1 MKAPLA
7 ILAALAALSA
17 TTGLAQQQD
26 TSGLGEVLVTGN
38 RDGIP
43 YAQSNRPVVGLRRRA
58 DAAVM
63 LLTIVSDSRE
73 EAVRRQ
79 EIHTVLLSALDR
91 ANAAGF
97 ELVSGSVQL
106 NRVTKANYKDL
117 PFQYAGRVDTGRV
130 DVLVKARLEGSAAE
144 TKARLQAFIGSIKG
158 SGRATVSTGVGMS
171 LTVVNPDQYRD
182 AIVQLVAGDAR
193 HTASLFGPDFTFNV
207 TGIDGQISWSQV
219 SSTEVFL
226 FIPYRYVIIPK

>member
-1 MKAPLA
+1 MKAA
-7 ILAALAALSA
+7 VAFLAALAAVAA
-17 TTGLAQQQD
+17 TAGLAQQLE
-26 TSGLGEVLVTGN
+26 TPSLGEVLVTGN
-38 RDGIP
+38 RDSIP

-63 LLTIVSDSRE
+63 QLSIVSDSRE
-73 EAVRRQ
+73 EPVRRQ
-79 EIHTVLLSALDR
+79 EIHTVLLAALDR

-97 ELVSGSVQL
+97 ELVSGAAQL

-130 DVLVKARLEGSAAE
+130 DVLVKTRLEGSAAD
-144 TKARLQAFIGSIKG
+144 TRARLQAFIGSIKG
-158 SGRATVSTGVGMS
+158 SGRATVSTGGGIT
-171 LTVVNPDQYRD
+171 LTVVNPDQHRH

-193 HTASLFGPDFTFNV
+193 HMAGLFGPDFTFNV
-207 TGIDGQISWSQV
+207 TGIDGQVSWSQV

-226 FIPYRYVIIPK
+226 FIPYRYVITPK

>member
-1 MKAPLA
+1 MKLPKALLA
-7 ILAALAALSA
+7 VLAAVAATA
-17 TTGLAQQQD
+17 GLAQQQD
-26 TSGLGEVLVTGN
+26 TGGLGEVLVTGN
-38 RDGIP
+38 RDSIP
-43 YAQSNRPVVGLRRRA
+43 YAQTNRPVVGLRRRA

-63 LLTIVSDSRE
+63 PLSIVSDSRD

-79 EIHTVLLSALDR
+79 EIHTVLQSALDR

-106 NRVTKANYKDL
+106 QRVTKANFRDL

-130 DVLVKARLEGSAAE
+130 DVLVKARLEGSAAD
-144 TKARLQAFIGSIKG
+144 TKARLAAFIKSIQG
-158 SGRATVSTGVGMS
+158 SGRATVSTSGGIV

-182 AIVQLVAGDAR
+182 AIVALVAGDAR
-193 HTASLFGPDFTFNV
+193 RTAALFGPDFTFNV
-207 TGIDGQISWSQV
+207 TGIDGQVSWSQV

-226 FIPYRYVIIPK
+226 FVPYRYVIIPK

>member
-1 MKAPLA
+1 MKAPVAL
-7 ILAALAALSA
+7 LAALAALAASA
-17 TTGLAQQQD
+17 GLAQQLD
-26 TSGLGEVLVTGN
+26 APGLGEVLVSGN
-38 RDGIP
+38 RDAIP

-63 LLTIVSDSRE
+63 QLSIVSDSRE

-130 DVLVKARLEGSAAE
+130 DVLVKAKLEGSAYD
-144 TKARLQAFIGSIKG
+144 TRTRLQSFIGSIKG
-158 SGRATVSTGVGMS
+158 SGRATVSSGGTIA

-182 AIVQLVAGDAR
+182 AIIQLVAGDAR
-193 HTASLFGPDFTFNV
+193 RVSGLFGPDFTFNV
-207 TGIDGQISWSQV
+207 TGIDSQVSWSQV